1 VTDEDSPLRYGGI
14 GVTVDVVLATVRDGA
29 VHVLLARRA
38 HEPAA
43 GAHALPGVFVGDDE
57 RLEAAA
63 TRALR
68 RKAGLD
74 DVFLE
79 QLYTF
84 AEPGRDPRGRVLS
97 VAYYALVPAGRLE
110 AALAGASPADGLALA
125 RIGVPW
131 EGESGGPVAVH
142 VGGAAVALPF
152 DHAAII
158 SLAILRLR
166 GKLDYAPIG
175 FRLLPDRFTL
185 RELLR
190 VHEAILG
197 RPLPLNSFRRRM
209 LESGQL
215 LATGEREQGRT
226 HRPGELYRVTDAAR
240 AHPG

>member
-1 VTDEDSPLRYGGI
+1 MTTVDPPLRYGRI
-14 GVTVDVVLATVRDGA
+14 GVAVDVVLATVRDGA
-29 VHVLLARRA
+29 VHVLLARRTQ
-38 HEPAA
+38 EPAT
-43 GAHALPGVFVGDDE
+43 GAYALPGVFVADDE
-57 RLEAAA
+57 TLEHAAG
-63 TRALR
+63 RALR

-74 DVFLE
+74 GVFIE

-84 AEPGRDPRGRVLS
+84 AEPKRDPRGRVLS
-97 VAYYALVPAGRLE
+97 VAYYALVTADRLE
-110 AALAGASPADGLALA
+110 AALAAAAPGGGLALA
-125 RIGVPW
+125 RIVVPW
-131 EGESGGPVAVH
+131 EGETGGPVDVR
-142 VGGAAVALPF
+142 VGDAPLSLPF

-175 FRLLPDRFTL
+175 FRLLPERFTL

-215 LATGEREQGRT
+215 LATGEREQGTT

-240 AHPG
+240 AHTS